1 VLVIFGEHNEPAL
14 GRPRLSPHGNAR
26 RLSLQPGNRMRIAS
40 DDHPFAGGKVVN
52 EFREFL
58 LGFLDRHG
66 IHGFVPRRRAVF
78 TLTLS
83 ITIACFLGVVKHVQG
98 TNHPVGR
105 DLFWHRADADPAIA
119 VFPEPMRQL
128 RDARSCGWTLIFLL
142 AWSPPCAAA
151 EVAGLGA
158 DAAEMQ
164 RRNRTW

>member
-1 VLVIFGEHNEPAL
+1 MSSASF
-14 GRPRLSPHGNAR
+14 
-26 RLSLQPGNRMRIAS
+26 SL
-40 DDHPFAGGKVVN
+40 D
-52 EFREFL
+52 
-58 LGFLDRHG
+58 FLDRHG

-78 TLTLS
+78 THAIS

-164 RRNRTW
+164 RRNRTWYAMLAARMDGSGVAPLGAAWALNAAALAPPPSPAQRVRLRSA